1 MSGFSFG
8 GGGADGKKPT
18 GGFSFGAA
26 PTATTPAAG
35 AAGGTPAFSFGT
47 AATPAATTT
56 TNTAAPSF
64 SFGTKP
70 ASTTTTSSVGGGLFG
85 GAAPAATPAPAA
97 PAATGSLFG
106 KPPAAAATTTTAAPA
121 ATGGFSFGTAKPAA
135 AAATTTTTTST
146 EAAKPATTGGG
157 LFGAAPAATPT
168 AATPAAPSFSFGAA
182 KPATATPATGGS
194 GLFGATPAPAAAA
207 GTTAAPK
214 MGTTTGGVL
223 FGEVPSGGGAPAAAT
238 AAATAST
245 PAAPTTTTTTTT
257 AAATATATATTSS
270 ALVPPPVNLSKPT
283 DLVGK
288 SVGETLQ
295 YWNKELAQRT
305 ADFKK
310 KAQIIADWDEQI
322 VERRR
327 ELFEMQ
333 VDLVNAKSQQDVM
346 ERQIRVIEQHQEDTE
361 RALTDMENGVDRL
374 YQQLGETLDVD
385 RDVSSTAR
393 LYGLAEQVS
402 SQILHIGNALRDAS
416 KTISRYQAMQEQRGL
431 RKGDGDATRSLVSA
445 LNNQLIA
452 LKHID
457 RQLDGATNRI
467 EKDRTTTFL
476 K

>member
-8 GGGADGKKPT
+8 AGGGEAKKPAGA
-18 GGFSFGAA
+18 GGFSFGGAQ
-26 PTATTPAAG
+26 PTATPAAG
-35 AAGGTPAFSFGT
+35 GTSAFSFGT

-56 TNTAAPSF
+56 TSTAAPSFSFGTAATPAATTTTTSTAAPSF

-70 ASTTTTSSVGGGLFG
+70 ASTTTTTSTGGGLFG
-85 GAAPAATPAPAA
+85 AATTATTTTGGGGLFGAAPAAAA
-97 PAATGSLFG
+97 PAA
-106 KPPAAAATTTTAAPA
+106 PAAAATTT
-121 ATGGFSFGTAKPAA
+121 G
-135 AAATTTTTTST
+135 
-146 EAAKPATTGGG
+146 GGG

-182 KPATATPATGGS
+182 KPATATPAAGGS
-194 GLFGATPAPAAAA
+194 GLFGAAKPATTTTEAAKPAATGGSLFGAAAA
-207 GTTAAPK
+207 P
-214 MGTTTGGVL
+214 
-223 FGEVPSGGGAPAAAT
+223 
-238 AAATAST
+238 AST
-245 PAAPTTTTTTTT
+245 PAAPTTTTA
-257 AAATATATATTSS
+257 AAATTTKATSS
-270 ALVPPPVNLSKPT
+270 ALAPPPVNLSRPT

-402 SQILHIGNALRDAS
+402 GQILQIGNSLRDAS

-445 LNNQLIA
+445 LNNQLSA

-457 RQLDGATNRI
+457 RQLDLATNRI
-467 EKDRTTTFL
+467 EKDRFL
-476 K
+476 SSSK

>member
-8 GGGADGKKPT
+8 AGGGEAKKPAGA
-18 GGFSFGAA
+18 GGFSFGGAQ
-26 PTATTPAAG
+26 PTATP

-56 TNTAAPSF
+56 TTSTAAPSF

-70 ASTTTTSSVGGGLFG
+70 ASTTTTTSTGGGLFG
-85 GAAPAATPAPAA
+85 AATTATTTTGGGGLFGAAPAAAA
-97 PAATGSLFG
+97 PAA
-106 KPPAAAATTTTAAPA
+106 PAAAATTT
-121 ATGGFSFGTAKPAA
+121 G
-135 AAATTTTTTST
+135 
-146 EAAKPATTGGG
+146 GGG

-182 KPATATPATGGS
+182 KPATTTPAAGGS
-194 GLFGATPAPAAAA
+194 GLFGAAKPATTTTEAAKPASTGGSLFGAAAA
-207 GTTAAPK
+207 P
-214 MGTTTGGVL
+214 
-223 FGEVPSGGGAPAAAT
+223 
-238 AAATAST
+238 AST
-245 PAAPTTTTTTTT
+245 PAAPTTTTA
-257 AAATATATATTSS
+257 AAATTTKATSS
-270 ALVPPPVNLSKPT
+270 ALAPPPVNLSRPT

-402 SQILHIGNALRDAS
+402 GQILQIGNSLRDAS

-445 LNNQLIA
+445 LNNQLSA

-457 RQLDGATNRI
+457 RQLDLATNRI
-467 EKDRTTTFL
+467 EKDRFL
-476 K
+476 SSK

>member
-1 MSGFSFG
+1 MSGFNFG

-26 PTATTPAAG
+26 PTATPAAG

-106 KPPAAAATTTTAAPA
+106 KPPAAAATTTTATPA

-135 AAATTTTTTST
+135 AAATTTTTTTT

-214 MGTTTGGVL
+214 MGTTTGGGL
-223 FGEVPSGGGAPAAAT
+223 FGGGGGAPAAAS

-245 PAAPTTTTTTTT
+245 PADPTTTTTTTT
-257 AAATATATATTSS
+257 AAATATATTSS

>member
-106 KPPAAAATTTTAAPA
+106 KPPAAAATTTTATPA

-135 AAATTTTTTST
+135 AAATTTTTTTT

-214 MGTTTGGVL
+214 MGTTTGGGL
-223 FGEVPSGGGAPAAAT
+223 FGGGGGAPAAAT

-257 AAATATATATTSS
+257 AAATATATTSS

-346 ERQIRVIEQHQEDTE
+346 ERQIRIIEQHQEDTE

-445 LNNQLIA
+445 LNNQLSA

>member
-8 GGGADGKKPT
+8 AGGGEAKKPAGA
-18 GGFSFGAA
+18 GGFSFGGAQPTATPAA
-26 PTATTPAAG
+26 GGTSAFSFGTATTPAATTTTST
-35 AAGGTPAFSFGT
+35 AAPSFSFGT

-56 TNTAAPSF
+56 TTSTAAPSF

-70 ASTTTTSSVGGGLFG
+70 ASTTTTTSTGGGLFG
-85 GAAPAATPAPAA
+85 AATTATTTTGGGGLFGAAPAAAA
-97 PAATGSLFG
+97 PAA
-106 KPPAAAATTTTAAPA
+106 PAAAATTT
-121 ATGGFSFGTAKPAA
+121 G
-135 AAATTTTTTST
+135 
-146 EAAKPATTGGG
+146 GGG

-182 KPATATPATGGS
+182 KPATTTPAAGGS
-194 GLFGATPAPAAAA
+194 GLFGAAKPATTTTEAAKPAATGGSLFGAAAA
-207 GTTAAPK
+207 P
-214 MGTTTGGVL
+214 
-223 FGEVPSGGGAPAAAT
+223 
-238 AAATAST
+238 AST
-245 PAAPTTTTTTTT
+245 PAAPTTTTA
-257 AAATATATATTSS
+257 AAATTTKATSS
-270 ALVPPPVNLSKPT
+270 ALAPPPVNLSRPT

-402 SQILHIGNALRDAS
+402 GQILQIGNSLRDAS

-445 LNNQLIA
+445 LNNQLSA

-457 RQLDGATNRI
+457 RQLDLATNRI
-467 EKDRTTTFL
+467 EKDRFL
-476 K
+476 SSSK

>member
-8 GGGADGKKPT
+8 AGGGEAKKPAGA
-18 GGFSFGAA
+18 GGFSFRGAQ
-26 PTATTPAAG
+26 PTATTS
-35 AAGGTPAFSFGT
+35 AFSFGT

-56 TNTAAPSF
+56 TSTAAPSFSFGTAATPAATTTTTSTAAPSF

-70 ASTTTTSSVGGGLFG
+70 ASTTTTTSTGGGLFG
-85 GAAPAATPAPAA
+85 AATTATTTTGGGGLFGAAPAAAA
-97 PAATGSLFG
+97 PAA
-106 KPPAAAATTTTAAPA
+106 PAAAATTT
-121 ATGGFSFGTAKPAA
+121 G
-135 AAATTTTTTST
+135 
-146 EAAKPATTGGG
+146 GGG

-182 KPATATPATGGS
+182 KPATTTPAAGGS
-194 GLFGATPAPAAAA
+194 GLFGAAKPATTTTEAAKPAATGGSLFGAAAA
-207 GTTAAPK
+207 P
-214 MGTTTGGVL
+214 
-223 FGEVPSGGGAPAAAT
+223 
-238 AAATAST
+238 AST
-245 PAAPTTTTTTTT
+245 PAAPTTTTA
-257 AAATATATATTSS
+257 AAATTTKATSS
-270 ALVPPPVNLSKPT
+270 ALAPPPVNLSRPT

-402 SQILHIGNALRDAS
+402 GQILQIGNSLRDAS

-445 LNNQLIA
+445 LNNQLSA

-457 RQLDGATNRI
+457 RQLDLATNRI
-467 EKDRTTTFL
+467 EKDRFL
-476 K
+476 SSSK

>member
-8 GGGADGKKPT
+8 AGGGEAKKPAGA
-18 GGFSFGAA
+18 GGFSFGGAQ
-26 PTATTPAAG
+26 PTATPAAG
-35 AAGGTPAFSFGT
+35 GTSAFSFGT

-56 TNTAAPSF
+56 TTSTAAPSFSFGTAATPAATTTTTSTAAPSF

-70 ASTTTTSSVGGGLFG
+70 ASTTTTTSTGGGLFG
-85 GAAPAATPAPAA
+85 AATTATTTGGGGLFGAAPAAAAPAA
-97 PAATGSLFG
+97 PAA
-106 KPPAAAATTTTAAPA
+106 AATT
-121 ATGGFSFGTAKPAA
+121 G
-135 AAATTTTTTST
+135 
-146 EAAKPATTGGG
+146 GGG

-182 KPATATPATGGS
+182 KPATTTPAAGGS
-194 GLFGATPAPAAAA
+194 GLFGAAKPATTTTEAAKPAATGGSLFGAAAA
-207 GTTAAPK
+207 P
-214 MGTTTGGVL
+214 
-223 FGEVPSGGGAPAAAT
+223 
-238 AAATAST
+238 AST
-245 PAAPTTTTTTTT
+245 PAAPTTTTA
-257 AAATATATATTSS
+257 AAATTTKATSS
-270 ALVPPPVNLSKPT
+270 ALAPPPVNLSRPT

-402 SQILHIGNALRDAS
+402 GQILQIGNSLRDAS

-445 LNNQLIA
+445 LNNQLSA

-457 RQLDGATNRI
+457 RQLDLATNRI
-467 EKDRTTTFL
+467 EKDRFL
-476 K
+476 SSSK

>member
-1 MSGFSFG
+1 M
-8 GGGADGKKPT
+8 
-18 GGFSFGAA
+18 
-26 PTATTPAAG
+26 
-35 AAGGTPAFSFGT
+35 GT
-47 AATPAATTT
+47 
-56 TNTAAPSF
+56 
-64 SFGTKP
+64 
-70 ASTTTTSSVGGGLFG
+70 
-85 GAAPAATPAPAA
+85 
-97 PAATGSLFG
+97 
-106 KPPAAAATTTTAAPA
+106 
-121 ATGGFSFGTAKPAA
+121 
-135 AAATTTTTTST
+135 
-146 EAAKPATTGGG
+146 TTGGG
-157 LFGAAPAATPT
+157 LFG
-168 AATPAAPSFSFGAA
+168 G
-182 KPATATPATGGS
+182 
-194 GLFGATPAPAAAA
+194 
-207 GTTAAPK
+207 
-214 MGTTTGGVL
+214 
-223 FGEVPSGGGAPAAAT
+223 GGGAPAAAT

-257 AAATATATATTSS
+257 AAATATATTSS

-431 RKGDGDATRSLVSA
+431 RRGDGDATRSLVSA
-445 LNNQLIA
+445 LNNQLSA

>member
-8 GGGADGKKPT
+8 AGGGEAKKPAGA
-18 GGFSFGAA
+18 GGFSFGGAQ
-26 PTATTPAAG
+26 PTATPAAG
-35 AAGGTPAFSFGT
+35 GTSAFSFGT

-56 TNTAAPSF
+56 TSTAAPSFSFGTAATPAATTTTTSTAAPSF

-70 ASTTTTSSVGGGLFG
+70 ASTTTTTSTGGGLFG
-85 GAAPAATPAPAA
+85 AATTATTTTGGGGLFGAAPPAA
-97 PAATGSLFG
+97 AAAA
-106 KPPAAAATTTTAAPA
+106 PAAAATTT
-121 ATGGFSFGTAKPAA
+121 G
-135 AAATTTTTTST
+135 
-146 EAAKPATTGGG
+146 GGG

-182 KPATATPATGGS
+182 KPATTTPAAGGS
-194 GLFGATPAPAAAA
+194 GLFGAAKPATTTTEAAKPAATGGSLFGAAAA
-207 GTTAAPK
+207 P
-214 MGTTTGGVL
+214 
-223 FGEVPSGGGAPAAAT
+223 
-238 AAATAST
+238 AST
-245 PAAPTTTTTTTT
+245 PAAPTTTTA
-257 AAATATATATTSS
+257 AAATTTKATSS
-270 ALVPPPVNLSKPT
+270 ALAPPPVNLSRPT

-402 SQILHIGNALRDAS
+402 GQILQIGNSLRDAS

-445 LNNQLIA
+445 LNNQLSA

-457 RQLDGATNRI
+457 RQLDLATNRI
-467 EKDRTTTFL
+467 EKDRFL
-476 K
+476 SSSK

>member
-8 GGGADGKKPT
+8 AGGGEAKKPAGA
-18 GGFSFGAA
+18 GGFSFGGAQ
-26 PTATTPAAG
+26 PTATPAAG
-35 AAGGTPAFSFGT
+35 GTSAFSFGT

-56 TNTAAPSF
+56 TSTAAPSFSFGTAATPAATTTTTSTAAPSF

-70 ASTTTTSSVGGGLFG
+70 ASTTTTTSTGGGLFG
-85 GAAPAATPAPAA
+85 AATTATTTTGGGGLFGAAPAAAA
-97 PAATGSLFG
+97 PAA
-106 KPPAAAATTTTAAPA
+106 PAAAATTT
-121 ATGGFSFGTAKPAA
+121 G
-135 AAATTTTTTST
+135 
-146 EAAKPATTGGG
+146 GGG

-182 KPATATPATGGS
+182 KPATTTPAAGGS
-194 GLFGATPAPAAAA
+194 GLFGAAKPATTTTEAAKPAATGGSLFGAAAA
-207 GTTAAPK
+207 P
-214 MGTTTGGVL
+214 
-223 FGEVPSGGGAPAAAT
+223 
-238 AAATAST
+238 AST
-245 PAAPTTTTTTTT
+245 PAAPTTTTA
-257 AAATATATATTSS
+257 AAATTTKATSS
-270 ALVPPPVNLSKPT
+270 ALAPPPVNLSRPT

-402 SQILHIGNALRDAS
+402 GQILQIGNSLRDAS
-416 KTISRYQAMQEQRGL
+416 KTISHYQAMQEQRGL

-445 LNNQLIA
+445 LNNQLSA

-457 RQLDGATNRI
+457 RQLDLATNRI
-467 EKDRTTTFL
+467 EKDRFL
-476 K
+476 SSSK

>member
-8 GGGADGKKPT
+8 AGGGEAKKPAGA
-18 GGFSFGAA
+18 GGFSFGGAQ
-26 PTATTPAAG
+26 PTATPAAG
-35 AAGGTPAFSFGT
+35 GTSAFSFGT

-56 TNTAAPSF
+56 TSTAAPSFSFGTAATPAATTTTTSTAAPSF

-70 ASTTTTSSVGGGLFG
+70 ASTTTTTSTGGGLFG
-85 GAAPAATPAPAA
+85 AATTATTTTGGGGLFGAAPAAAA
-97 PAATGSLFG
+97 PAA
-106 KPPAAAATTTTAAPA
+106 PAAAATTT
-121 ATGGFSFGTAKPAA
+121 G
-135 AAATTTTTTST
+135 
-146 EAAKPATTGGG
+146 GGG

-182 KPATATPATGGS
+182 KPATTTPAAGGS
-194 GLFGATPAPAAAA
+194 GLFGAAKPATTTTEAAKPAATGGSLFGAAAA
-207 GTTAAPK
+207 P
-214 MGTTTGGVL
+214 
-223 FGEVPSGGGAPAAAT
+223 
-238 AAATAST
+238 AST
-245 PAAPTTTTTTTT
+245 PAAPTTTTA
-257 AAATATATATTSS
+257 AAATTTKSTSS
-270 ALVPPPVNLSKPT
+270 ALAPPPVNLSRPT

-402 SQILHIGNALRDAS
+402 GQILQIGNSLRDAS

-445 LNNQLIA
+445 LNNQLSA

-457 RQLDGATNRI
+457 RQLDLATNRI
-467 EKDRTTTFL
+467 EKDRFL
-476 K
+476 SSSK

>member
-8 GGGADGKKPT
+8 AGGGEAKKPAGA
-18 GGFSFGAA
+18 GGFSFGGAQ
-26 PTATTPAAG
+26 PTATP

-56 TNTAAPSF
+56 TTSTAAPSFSFGTAATPAATTTTTSTAAPSF

-70 ASTTTTSSVGGGLFG
+70 ASTTTTTSTGGGLFG
-85 GAAPAATPAPAA
+85 AATTATTTTGGGGLFGAAPAAAAPAA
-97 PAATGSLFG
+97 PAT
-106 KPPAAAATTTTAAPA
+106 AATTT
-121 ATGGFSFGTAKPAA
+121 G
-135 AAATTTTTTST
+135 
-146 EAAKPATTGGG
+146 GGG

-182 KPATATPATGGS
+182 KPATTTPAAGGS
-194 GLFGATPAPAAAA
+194 GLFGAAKPATTTTEAAKPAATGGSLFGAAAA
-207 GTTAAPK
+207 P
-214 MGTTTGGVL
+214 
-223 FGEVPSGGGAPAAAT
+223 
-238 AAATAST
+238 AST
-245 PAAPTTTTTTTT
+245 PAAPTTTTA
-257 AAATATATATTSS
+257 AAATTTKATSS
-270 ALVPPPVNLSKPT
+270 ALAPPPVNLSRPT

-402 SQILHIGNALRDAS
+402 GQILQIGNSLRDAS

-445 LNNQLIA
+445 LNNQLSA

-457 RQLDGATNRI
+457 RQLDLATNRI
-467 EKDRTTTFL
+467 EKDRFL
-476 K
+476 SSSK

>member
-1 MSGFSFG
+1 MSGFNFG

-26 PTATTPAAG
+26 PTATPAAG

-70 ASTTTTSSVGGGLFG
+70 TSTTTTSSVGGGLFG

-106 KPPAAAATTTTAAPA
+106 KPPAAAATTTTATPA

-135 AAATTTTTTST
+135 AAATTTTTTT

-214 MGTTTGGVL
+214 MGTTTGGGL
-223 FGEVPSGGGAPAAAT
+223 FGGGGGAPAAAT

-257 AAATATATATTSS
+257 AAATATATTSS

-445 LNNQLIA
+445 LNNQLSA

>member
-8 GGGADGKKPT
+8 AGGGEAKKPAGA
-18 GGFSFGAA
+18 GGFSFGGAQ
-26 PTATTPAAG
+26 PTATPAAG
-35 AAGGTPAFSFGT
+35 GTSAFSFGT

-56 TNTAAPSF
+56 TSTAAPSCSFGTAATPAATTTTTSTAAPSF

-70 ASTTTTSSVGGGLFG
+70 ASTTTTTSTGGGLFG
-85 GAAPAATPAPAA
+85 AATTATTTTGGGGLFGAAPAAAA
-97 PAATGSLFG
+97 PAA
-106 KPPAAAATTTTAAPA
+106 PAAAATTT
-121 ATGGFSFGTAKPAA
+121 G
-135 AAATTTTTTST
+135 
-146 EAAKPATTGGG
+146 GGG

-182 KPATATPATGGS
+182 KPATTTPAAGGS
-194 GLFGATPAPAAAA
+194 GLFGAAKPATTTTEAAKPAATGGSLFGAAAA
-207 GTTAAPK
+207 P
-214 MGTTTGGVL
+214 
-223 FGEVPSGGGAPAAAT
+223 
-238 AAATAST
+238 AST
-245 PAAPTTTTTTTT
+245 PAAPTTTTT
-257 AAATATATATTSS
+257 AAATTTKATSS
-270 ALVPPPVNLSKPT
+270 ALAPPPVNLSRPT

-402 SQILHIGNALRDAS
+402 GQILQIGNSLRDAS

-445 LNNQLIA
+445 LNNQLSA

-457 RQLDGATNRI
+457 RQLDLATNRI
-467 EKDRTTTFL
+467 EKDRFL
-476 K
+476 SSSK

>member
-1 MSGFSFG
+1 MSGFNFG

-26 PTATTPAAG
+26 PTATPAAG

-70 ASTTTTSSVGGGLFG
+70 TSTTTTSSVGGGLFG

-106 KPPAAAATTTTAAPA
+106 KPPAAAATTTTATPA

-135 AAATTTTTTST
+135 AAATTTTTTT
-146 EAAKPATTGGG
+146 EAAKPVTTGGG

-214 MGTTTGGVL
+214 MGTTTGGGL
-223 FGEVPSGGGAPAAAT
+223 FGGGGGAPAAAT

-257 AAATATATATTSS
+257 AAATATATTSS

-431 RKGDGDATRSLVSA
+431 RRGDGDATRSLVSA
-445 LNNQLIA
+445 LNNQLSA

>member
-8 GGGADGKKPT
+8 AGGGEAKKPAGA
-18 GGFSFGAA
+18 GGFSFGGAQ
-26 PTATTPAAG
+26 PTATPAAG
-35 AAGGTPAFSFGT
+35 GTSAFSFGT

-56 TNTAAPSF
+56 TSTAAPSFSFGTAATPAATTTTTSTAAPSF

-70 ASTTTTSSVGGGLFG
+70 ASTTTTTSTGGGLFG
-85 GAAPAATPAPAA
+85 AATTATTTTGGGGLFGAAPAAAA
-97 PAATGSLFG
+97 PAA
-106 KPPAAAATTTTAAPA
+106 PAAAATTT
-121 ATGGFSFGTAKPAA
+121 G
-135 AAATTTTTTST
+135 
-146 EAAKPATTGGG
+146 GGG

-182 KPATATPATGGS
+182 KPATTTPAAGGS
-194 GLFGATPAPAAAA
+194 GLFGAAEPATTTTEAAKPAATGGSLFGAAAA
-207 GTTAAPK
+207 P
-214 MGTTTGGVL
+214 
-223 FGEVPSGGGAPAAAT
+223 
-238 AAATAST
+238 AST
-245 PAAPTTTTTTTT
+245 PAAPTTTTA
-257 AAATATATATTSS
+257 AAATTTKATSS
-270 ALVPPPVNLSKPT
+270 ASAPPPVNLSRPT

-402 SQILHIGNALRDAS
+402 GQILQIGNSLRDAS

-445 LNNQLIA
+445 LNNQLSA

-457 RQLDGATNRI
+457 RQLDLATNRI
-467 EKDRTTTFL
+467 EKDRFL
-476 K
+476 SSSK

>member
-1 MSGFSFG
+1 MSGFNFG

-26 PTATTPAAG
+26 PTATPAAG

-47 AATPAATTT
+47 AVTPAATTT

-70 ASTTTTSSVGGGLFG
+70 TSTTTTSSVGGGLFG

-106 KPPAAAATTTTAAPA
+106 KPPAAAATTTTATPA

-135 AAATTTTTTST
+135 AAATTTTTTT

-214 MGTTTGGVL
+214 MGTTTGGGL
-223 FGEVPSGGGAPAAAT
+223 FGGGGGAPAAAT

-257 AAATATATATTSS
+257 AAATATATTSS

-431 RKGDGDATRSLVSA
+431 RRGDGDATRSLVSA
-445 LNNQLIA
+445 LNNQLSA

>member
-8 GGGADGKKPT
+8 AGGGEAKKPAGA
-18 GGFSFGAA
+18 GGFSFGGAQ
-26 PTATTPAAG
+26 PTATPAAG
-35 AAGGTPAFSFGT
+35 GTSAFSFGT

-56 TNTAAPSF
+56 TSTAAPSFTFGTAATPAATTTTTSTAAPSF

-70 ASTTTTSSVGGGLFG
+70 ASTTTTTSTGGGLFG
-85 GAAPAATPAPAA
+85 AATTATTTTGGGGLFGAAPAAAA
-97 PAATGSLFG
+97 PAA
-106 KPPAAAATTTTAAPA
+106 PAAAATTT
-121 ATGGFSFGTAKPAA
+121 G
-135 AAATTTTTTST
+135 
-146 EAAKPATTGGG
+146 GGG

-182 KPATATPATGGS
+182 KPATTTPAAGGS
-194 GLFGATPAPAAAA
+194 GLFGAAKPATTTTEAAKPAATGGSLFGAAAA
-207 GTTAAPK
+207 P
-214 MGTTTGGVL
+214 
-223 FGEVPSGGGAPAAAT
+223 
-238 AAATAST
+238 AST
-245 PAAPTTTTTTTT
+245 PAAPTTTTA
-257 AAATATATATTSS
+257 AAATTTKATSS
-270 ALVPPPVNLSKPT
+270 ALAPPPVNLSRPT

-402 SQILHIGNALRDAS
+402 GQILQIGNSLRDAS

-445 LNNQLIA
+445 LNNQLSA

-457 RQLDGATNRI
+457 RQLDLATNRI
-467 EKDRTTTFL
+467 EKDRFL
-476 K
+476 SSSK

>member
-8 GGGADGKKPT
+8 AGGGEAKKPAGA
-18 GGFSFGAA
+18 GGFSFGGAQ
-26 PTATTPAAG
+26 PTATPAAG
-35 AAGGTPAFSFGT
+35 GTSAFSFGT

-56 TNTAAPSF
+56 TSTAAPSFSFGTAATPAATTTTTSTAAPSF

-70 ASTTTTSSVGGGLFG
+70 ASTTTTTSTGGGLFG
-85 GAAPAATPAPAA
+85 AATTATTTTGGGGLFGAAPAAAA
-97 PAATGSLFG
+97 PAA
-106 KPPAAAATTTTAAPA
+106 PAAAATTT
-121 ATGGFSFGTAKPAA
+121 G
-135 AAATTTTTTST
+135 
-146 EAAKPATTGGG
+146 GGG

-182 KPATATPATGGS
+182 KPATTTPAAGGS
-194 GLFGATPAPAAAA
+194 GLFGAAKPATTTTEAAKPAATGGSLFGAAAA
-207 GTTAAPK
+207 P
-214 MGTTTGGVL
+214 
-223 FGEVPSGGGAPAAAT
+223 
-238 AAATAST
+238 AST
-245 PAAPTTTTTTTT
+245 PAAPRTTT
-257 AAATATATATTSS
+257 AAAATTTKATSS
-270 ALVPPPVNLSKPT
+270 ALAPPPVNLSRPT

-402 SQILHIGNALRDAS
+402 GQILQIGNSLRDAS

-445 LNNQLIA
+445 LNNQLSA

-457 RQLDGATNRI
+457 RQLDLATNRI
-467 EKDRTTTFL
+467 EKDRFL
-476 K
+476 SSSK

>member
-1 MSGFSFG
+1 M
-8 GGGADGKKPT
+8 
-18 GGFSFGAA
+18 
-26 PTATTPAAG
+26 
-35 AAGGTPAFSFGT
+35 GT
-47 AATPAATTT
+47 
-56 TNTAAPSF
+56 
-64 SFGTKP
+64 
-70 ASTTTTSSVGGGLFG
+70 
-85 GAAPAATPAPAA
+85 
-97 PAATGSLFG
+97 
-106 KPPAAAATTTTAAPA
+106 
-121 ATGGFSFGTAKPAA
+121 
-135 AAATTTTTTST
+135 
-146 EAAKPATTGGG
+146 TTGGG
-157 LFGAAPAATPT
+157 LFG
-168 AATPAAPSFSFGAA
+168 G
-182 KPATATPATGGS
+182 
-194 GLFGATPAPAAAA
+194 
-207 GTTAAPK
+207 
-214 MGTTTGGVL
+214 
-223 FGEVPSGGGAPAAAT
+223 GGGAPAAAT

-245 PAAPTTTTTTTT
+245 PADPTTTTTTTT
-257 AAATATATATTSS
+257 AAATATATTSS

-385 RDVSSTAR
+385 RDASSTAR

-431 RKGDGDATRSLVSA
+431 RRGDGDATRSLVSA
-445 LNNQLIA
+445 LNNQLSA

>member
-8 GGGADGKKPT
+8 AGGGEAKKPAGA
-18 GGFSFGAA
+18 GGFSFGGAQ
-26 PTATTPAAG
+26 PTATP

-56 TNTAAPSF
+56 TTSTAAPSFSFGTAATPAATTTTTSTAAPSF

-70 ASTTTTSSVGGGLFG
+70 ASTTTTTSTGGGLFG
-85 GAAPAATPAPAA
+85 AAT
-97 PAATGSLFG
+97 T
-106 KPPAAAATTTTAAPA
+106 ATTTT
-121 ATGGFSFGTAKPAA
+121 G
-135 AAATTTTTTST
+135 
-146 EAAKPATTGGG
+146 GGG
-157 LFGAAPAATPT
+157 LFGAAPAAAAPAAPAAAATTTGGGGLFGAAPTATPT

-182 KPATATPATGGS
+182 KPATTTPAAGGS
-194 GLFGATPAPAAAA
+194 GLFGAAKPATTTTEAAKPAATGGSLFGAAAA
-207 GTTAAPK
+207 P
-214 MGTTTGGVL
+214 
-223 FGEVPSGGGAPAAAT
+223 
-238 AAATAST
+238 AST
-245 PAAPTTTTTTTT
+245 PAAPTTTTA
-257 AAATATATATTSS
+257 AAATTTKATSS
-270 ALVPPPVNLSKPT
+270 ALAPPPVNLSRPT

-402 SQILHIGNALRDAS
+402 GQILQIGNSLRDAS

-445 LNNQLIA
+445 LNNQLSA

-457 RQLDGATNRI
+457 RQLDLATNRI
-467 EKDRTTTFL
+467 EKDRFL
-476 K
+476 SSSK

>member
-8 GGGADGKKPT
+8 AGGGEAKKPAGA
-18 GGFSFGAA
+18 GGFSFGGAQ
-26 PTATTPAAG
+26 PTATP

-56 TNTAAPSF
+56 TTSTAAPSFSFGTAATPAATTTTTSTAAPSF

-70 ASTTTTSSVGGGLFG
+70 ASTTTTTSTGGGLFG
-85 GAAPAATPAPAA
+85 AAKT
-97 PAATGSLFG
+97 
-106 KPPAAAATTTTAAPA
+106 ATTTT
-121 ATGGFSFGTAKPAA
+121 G
-135 AAATTTTTTST
+135 
-146 EAAKPATTGGG
+146 GGG
-157 LFGAAPAATPT
+157 LFGAAPAAAAPAAPAAAATTTGGGGLFGAAPTATPT

-182 KPATATPATGGS
+182 KPATTTPAAGGS
-194 GLFGATPAPAAAA
+194 GLFGAAKPATTTTEAAKPAATGGSLFGAAAA
-207 GTTAAPK
+207 P
-214 MGTTTGGVL
+214 
-223 FGEVPSGGGAPAAAT
+223 
-238 AAATAST
+238 AST
-245 PAAPTTTTTTTT
+245 PAAPTTTTA
-257 AAATATATATTSS
+257 AAATTTKATSS
-270 ALVPPPVNLSKPT
+270 ALAPPPVNLSRPT

-402 SQILHIGNALRDAS
+402 GQILQIGNSLRDAS

-445 LNNQLIA
+445 LNNQLSA

-457 RQLDGATNRI
+457 RQLEVATNRI
-467 EKDRTTTFL
+467 EKDRF

>member
-8 GGGADGKKPT
+8 AGGGEAKKPAGA
-18 GGFSFGAA
+18 GGFSFGGAQ
-26 PTATTPAAG
+26 PTATPAAG
-35 AAGGTPAFSFGT
+35 GTSAFSFGT

-56 TNTAAPSF
+56 TSTAAPSFSFGTAATPAATTTTTSTAAPSF

-70 ASTTTTSSVGGGLFG
+70 ASTTTTTSTGGGLFG
-85 GAAPAATPAPAA
+85 AATTATTTTGGGGLFGAAPAAAA
-97 PAATGSLFG
+97 PAA
-106 KPPAAAATTTTAAPA
+106 PAAAATTT
-121 ATGGFSFGTAKPAA
+121 G
-135 AAATTTTTTST
+135 
-146 EAAKPATTGGG
+146 GGG

-182 KPATATPATGGS
+182 KPATTTPAAEGS
-194 GLFGATPAPAAAA
+194 GLFGAAKPATTTTEAAKPAATGGSLFGAAAA
-207 GTTAAPK
+207 P
-214 MGTTTGGVL
+214 
-223 FGEVPSGGGAPAAAT
+223 
-238 AAATAST
+238 AST
-245 PAAPTTTTTTTT
+245 PAAPTTTTA
-257 AAATATATATTSS
+257 AAATTTKATSS
-270 ALVPPPVNLSKPT
+270 ALAPPPVNLSRPT

-402 SQILHIGNALRDAS
+402 GQILQIGNSLRDAS

-445 LNNQLIA
+445 LNNQLSA

-457 RQLDGATNRI
+457 RQLDLATNRI
-467 EKDRTTTFL
+467 EKDRFL
-476 K
+476 SSSK

>member
-1 MSGFSFG
+1 MSGFNFG

-26 PTATTPAAG
+26 PTATPAAG

-70 ASTTTTSSVGGGLFG
+70 ASTTTTSSVGGGLFR

-106 KPPAAAATTTTAAPA
+106 KPPAAAATTTTATPA

-135 AAATTTTTTST
+135 AAATTTTTTTT

-214 MGTTTGGVL
+214 MGTTTGGGL
-223 FGEVPSGGGAPAAAT
+223 FGGGGGAPAAAT

-257 AAATATATATTSS
+257 AAATATATTSS

-445 LNNQLIA
+445 LNNQLSA

>member
-8 GGGADGKKPT
+8 AGGGEAKKPAGA
-18 GGFSFGAA
+18 GGFSFGGAQ
-26 PTATTPAAG
+26 PTATPAAG
-35 AAGGTPAFSFGT
+35 GTSAFSFGT

-56 TNTAAPSF
+56 TSTAAPSFSFGTAATPTATTTTTSTAAPSF

-70 ASTTTTSSVGGGLFG
+70 ASTTTTTSTGGGLFG
-85 GAAPAATPAPAA
+85 AATTATTTTGGGGLFGAAPAAAA
-97 PAATGSLFG
+97 PAA
-106 KPPAAAATTTTAAPA
+106 PAAAATTT
-121 ATGGFSFGTAKPAA
+121 G
-135 AAATTTTTTST
+135 
-146 EAAKPATTGGG
+146 GGG

-182 KPATATPATGGS
+182 KPATTTPAAGGS
-194 GLFGATPAPAAAA
+194 GLFGAAKPATTTTEAAKPAATGGSLFGAAAA
-207 GTTAAPK
+207 P
-214 MGTTTGGVL
+214 
-223 FGEVPSGGGAPAAAT
+223 
-238 AAATAST
+238 AST
-245 PAAPTTTTTTTT
+245 PAAPTTTTA
-257 AAATATATATTSS
+257 AAATTTKATSS
-270 ALVPPPVNLSKPT
+270 ALAPPPVNLSRPT

-402 SQILHIGNALRDAS
+402 GQILQIGNSLRDAS

-445 LNNQLIA
+445 LNNQLSA

-457 RQLDGATNRI
+457 RQLDLATNRI
-467 EKDRTTTFL
+467 EKDRFL
-476 K
+476 SSSK

>member
-8 GGGADGKKPT
+8 AGGGEAKKPAGA
-18 GGFSFGAA
+18 GGFSFGGAQ
-26 PTATTPAAG
+26 PTATPAAG
-35 AAGGTPAFSFGT
+35 GTSAFSFGT

-56 TNTAAPSF
+56 TSTAAPSFSFGTAATPAATTTTTSTAAPSF

-70 ASTTTTSSVGGGLFG
+70 ASTTTTTSTGGGLFG
-85 GAAPAATPAPAA
+85 AATTATTTTGGGGLFGAAPAAAA
-97 PAATGSLFG
+97 AAA
-106 KPPAAAATTTTAAPA
+106 PAAAATTT
-121 ATGGFSFGTAKPAA
+121 G
-135 AAATTTTTTST
+135 
-146 EAAKPATTGGG
+146 GGG

-182 KPATATPATGGS
+182 KPATTTPAAGGS
-194 GLFGATPAPAAAA
+194 GLFGAAKPATTTTEAAKLAATGGSLFGAAAA
-207 GTTAAPK
+207 P
-214 MGTTTGGVL
+214 
-223 FGEVPSGGGAPAAAT
+223 
-238 AAATAST
+238 AST
-245 PAAPTTTTTTTT
+245 PAAPTTTTA
-257 AAATATATATTSS
+257 AAATTTKATSS
-270 ALVPPPVNLSKPT
+270 ALAPPPVNLSRPT

-402 SQILHIGNALRDAS
+402 GQILQIGNSLRDAS

-445 LNNQLIA
+445 LNNQLSA

-457 RQLDGATNRI
+457 RQLDLATNRI
-467 EKDRTTTFL
+467 EKDRFL
-476 K
+476 SSSK

>member
-8 GGGADGKKPT
+8 AGGGEAKKPAGA
-18 GGFSFGAA
+18 GGFSFGGAQ
-26 PTATTPAAG
+26 PTAT
-35 AAGGTPAFSFGT
+35 GGTSAFSFGT

-56 TNTAAPSF
+56 TSTAAPSFSFGTAATPAATTTTTSTAAPSF

-70 ASTTTTSSVGGGLFG
+70 ASTTTTTSTGGGLFG
-85 GAAPAATPAPAA
+85 AATTATTTTGGGGLFGAAPAAAA
-97 PAATGSLFG
+97 PAA
-106 KPPAAAATTTTAAPA
+106 PAAAATTT
-121 ATGGFSFGTAKPAA
+121 G
-135 AAATTTTTTST
+135 
-146 EAAKPATTGGG
+146 GGG

-182 KPATATPATGGS
+182 KPATTTPAAGGS
-194 GLFGATPAPAAAA
+194 GLFGAAKPATTTTEAAKPAATGGSLFGAAAA
-207 GTTAAPK
+207 P
-214 MGTTTGGVL
+214 
-223 FGEVPSGGGAPAAAT
+223 
-238 AAATAST
+238 AST
-245 PAAPTTTTTTTT
+245 PAAPTTTTA
-257 AAATATATATTSS
+257 AAATTTKATSS
-270 ALVPPPVNLSKPT
+270 ALAPPPVNLSRPT

-402 SQILHIGNALRDAS
+402 GQILQIGNSLRDAS

-445 LNNQLIA
+445 LNNQLSA

-457 RQLDGATNRI
+457 RQLDLATNRI
-467 EKDRTTTFL
+467 EKDRFL
-476 K
+476 SSSK

>member
-106 KPPAAAATTTTAAPA
+106 KPPAAA
-121 ATGGFSFGTAKPAA
+121 TGGFSFGTAKPAA
-135 AAATTTTTTST
+135 AAATTTTTTTT

-214 MGTTTGGVL
+214 MGTTTGGGL
-223 FGEVPSGGGAPAAAT
+223 FGGGGGAPAAAT

-305 ADFKK
+305 AGFKK

-445 LNNQLIA
+445 LNNQLSA

>member
-8 GGGADGKKPT
+8 AGGGEAKKPAGA
-18 GGFSFGAA
+18 GGFSFGGAQPTATPAA
-26 PTATTPAAG
+26 GGTSAFSFGTATTPAATTTTST
-35 AAGGTPAFSFGT
+35 AAPSFSFGT

-56 TNTAAPSF
+56 TTSTAAPSF

-70 ASTTTTSSVGGGLFG
+70 ASTTTTTSTGGGLFG
-85 GAAPAATPAPAA
+85 AATTATTTTGGAGLFGAAPAAAA
-97 PAATGSLFG
+97 PAA
-106 KPPAAAATTTTAAPA
+106 PAAAATTT
-121 ATGGFSFGTAKPAA
+121 G
-135 AAATTTTTTST
+135 
-146 EAAKPATTGGG
+146 GGG

-182 KPATATPATGGS
+182 KPATTTPAAEGS
-194 GLFGATPAPAAAA
+194 GLFGAAKPATTTTEAAKPAATGGSLFGAAAA
-207 GTTAAPK
+207 P
-214 MGTTTGGVL
+214 
-223 FGEVPSGGGAPAAAT
+223 
-238 AAATAST
+238 AST
-245 PAAPTTTTTTTT
+245 PAAPTTTTA
-257 AAATATATATTSS
+257 AAATTTKATSS
-270 ALVPPPVNLSKPT
+270 ALAPPPVNLSRPT

-402 SQILHIGNALRDAS
+402 GQILQIGNSLRDAS

-445 LNNQLIA
+445 LNNQLSA

-457 RQLDGATNRI
+457 RQLDLATNRI
-467 EKDRTTTFL
+467 EKDRFL
-476 K
+476 SSSK

>member
-8 GGGADGKKPT
+8 AGGGEAQKPAGA
-18 GGFSFGAA
+18 GGFSFGGAQ
-26 PTATTPAAG
+26 PTATPTAGGTSFGTAATPAATTTTST
-35 AAGGTPAFSFGT
+35 AAPSFSFGT

-56 TNTAAPSF
+56 TTSTAAPSF

-70 ASTTTTSSVGGGLFG
+70 ASTTTTTSTGGGLFG
-85 GAAPAATPAPAA
+85 AATTATTTTGGGGLFGAAPAAAA
-97 PAATGSLFG
+97 PAA
-106 KPPAAAATTTTAAPA
+106 PAAAATTT
-121 ATGGFSFGTAKPAA
+121 G
-135 AAATTTTTTST
+135 
-146 EAAKPATTGGG
+146 GGG

-182 KPATATPATGGS
+182 KPATTTPAAGGS
-194 GLFGATPAPAAAA
+194 GLFGAAKPATTTTEAAKPAATGGSLFGAAAA
-207 GTTAAPK
+207 P
-214 MGTTTGGVL
+214 
-223 FGEVPSGGGAPAAAT
+223 
-238 AAATAST
+238 AST
-245 PAAPTTTTTTTT
+245 PAAPTTTTA
-257 AAATATATATTSS
+257 AAATTTKATSS
-270 ALVPPPVNLSKPT
+270 ALAPPPVNLSRPT

-402 SQILHIGNALRDAS
+402 GQILQIGNSLRDAS

-445 LNNQLIA
+445 LNNQLSA

-457 RQLDGATNRI
+457 RQLDLATNRI
-467 EKDRTTTFL
+467 EKDRFL
-476 K
+476 SSSK

>member
-8 GGGADGKKPT
+8 AGGGEAKKPAGA
-18 GGFSFGAA
+18 GGFSFGGAQ
-26 PTATTPAAG
+26 PTATPAAG
-35 AAGGTPAFSFGT
+35 GSTFSFGT

-56 TNTAAPSF
+56 TSTAAPSFSFGTAATPAATTTTTSTAAPSF

-70 ASTTTTSSVGGGLFG
+70 ASTTTTTSTGGGLFG
-85 GAAPAATPAPAA
+85 AATTATTTTGGGGLFGAAPAAAA
-97 PAATGSLFG
+97 AAA
-106 KPPAAAATTTTAAPA
+106 PAAAATTT
-121 ATGGFSFGTAKPAA
+121 G
-135 AAATTTTTTST
+135 
-146 EAAKPATTGGG
+146 GGG

-182 KPATATPATGGS
+182 KPATTTPAAGGS
-194 GLFGATPAPAAAA
+194 GLFGAAKPATATTEAAKPAATGGSLFGAAAA
-207 GTTAAPK
+207 P
-214 MGTTTGGVL
+214 
-223 FGEVPSGGGAPAAAT
+223 
-238 AAATAST
+238 AST
-245 PAAPTTTTTTTT
+245 PAAPTTTTA
-257 AAATATATATTSS
+257 AAATTTKATSS
-270 ALVPPPVNLSKPT
+270 ALAPPPVNLSRPT

-402 SQILHIGNALRDAS
+402 GQILQIGNSLRDAS

-445 LNNQLIA
+445 LNNQLSA

-457 RQLDGATNRI
+457 RQLDLATNRI
-467 EKDRTTTFL
+467 EKDRFL
-476 K
+476 SSSK

>member
-1 MSGFSFG
+1 MLFRS
-8 GGGADGKKPT
+8 
-18 GGFSFGAA
+18 
-26 PTATTPAAG
+26 
-35 AAGGTPAFSFGT
+35 
-47 AATPAATTT
+47 
-56 TNTAAPSF
+56 
-64 SFGTKP
+64 KP
-70 ASTTTTSSVGGGLFG
+70 ASTTTTTSTGGGLFG
-85 GAAPAATPAPAA
+85 AATTATTTTGGGGLFGAAPAAAPAA
-97 PAATGSLFG
+97 
-106 KPPAAAATTTTAAPA
+106 PAAAATTT
-121 ATGGFSFGTAKPAA
+121 G
-135 AAATTTTTTST
+135 
-146 EAAKPATTGGG
+146 GGG

-182 KPATATPATGGS
+182 KPATTTPAAGGS
-194 GLFGATPAPAAAA
+194 GLFGAAKPATTTTEAAKPAATGGSLFGAAAA
-207 GTTAAPK
+207 P
-214 MGTTTGGVL
+214 
-223 FGEVPSGGGAPAAAT
+223 
-238 AAATAST
+238 AST
-245 PAAPTTTTTTTT
+245 PAAPTTTTA
-257 AAATATATATTSS
+257 AAATTTKSTSS
-270 ALVPPPVNLSKPT
+270 ALAPPPVNLSRPT

-402 SQILHIGNALRDAS
+402 GQILQIGNSLRDAS

-445 LNNQLIA
+445 LNNQLSA

-457 RQLDGATNRI
+457 KIGRASCR
-467 EKDRTTTFL
+467 ERV
-476 K
+476 

>member
-8 GGGADGKKPT
+8 AGGGEAKKPAGA
-18 GGFSFGAA
+18 GGFSFGGAQPTATPAA
-26 PTATTPAAG
+26 GGTSAFSFGTATTPAATTTTST
-35 AAGGTPAFSFGT
+35 AAPSFSFGT

-56 TNTAAPSF
+56 TTSTAAPSF

-70 ASTTTTSSVGGGLFG
+70 ASTTTTTSTGGGLFG
-85 GAAPAATPAPAA
+85 AATTATTTTGGGGLFGAAPAAAA
-97 PAATGSLFG
+97 PAA
-106 KPPAAAATTTTAAPA
+106 PAAAATTT
-121 ATGGFSFGTAKPAA
+121 G
-135 AAATTTTTTST
+135 
-146 EAAKPATTGGG
+146 GGG

-182 KPATATPATGGS
+182 KPATTTPAAGGS
-194 GLFGATPAPAAAA
+194 GLFGAAKPATTTTEAAKPAATGGSLFGAAAA
-207 GTTAAPK
+207 P
-214 MGTTTGGVL
+214 
-223 FGEVPSGGGAPAAAT
+223 
-238 AAATAST
+238 AST
-245 PAAPTTTTTTTT
+245 PAAPTTTTA
-257 AAATATATATTSS
+257 AAATTTKSTSS
-270 ALVPPPVNLSKPT
+270 ALAPPPVNLSRPT

-402 SQILHIGNALRDAS
+402 GQILQIGNSLRDAS

-445 LNNQLIA
+445 LNNQLSA

-457 RQLDGATNRI
+457 RQLDLATNRI
-467 EKDRTTTFL
+467 EKDRFL
-476 K
+476 SSSK

>member
-8 GGGADGKKPT
+8 AGGGEAKKPAGA
-18 GGFSFGAA
+18 GGFSFGGAQ
-26 PTATTPAAG
+26 PTATP

-56 TNTAAPSF
+56 TTSTAAPSFSFGTAATPAATTTTTSTAAPSF

-70 ASTTTTSSVGGGLFG
+70 ASTTTTTSTGGGLFG
-85 GAAPAATPAPAA
+85 AATTATTTGGGGLFGAAPAAAA
-97 PAATGSLFG
+97 PAA
-106 KPPAAAATTTTAAPA
+106 PAAAATTT
-121 ATGGFSFGTAKPAA
+121 G
-135 AAATTTTTTST
+135 
-146 EAAKPATTGGG
+146 GGG

-182 KPATATPATGGS
+182 KPATTTPAAGGS
-194 GLFGATPAPAAAA
+194 GLFGAAKPATTTTEAAKPAATGGSLFGAAAA
-207 GTTAAPK
+207 P
-214 MGTTTGGVL
+214 
-223 FGEVPSGGGAPAAAT
+223 
-238 AAATAST
+238 AST
-245 PAAPTTTTTTTT
+245 PAAPTTTTA
-257 AAATATATATTSS
+257 AAATTTKATSS
-270 ALVPPPVNLSKPT
+270 ALAPPPVNLSRPT

-402 SQILHIGNALRDAS
+402 GQILQIGNSLRDAS

-445 LNNQLIA
+445 LNNQLSA

-457 RQLDGATNRI
+457 RQLDLATNRI
-467 EKDRTTTFL
+467 EKDRFL
-476 K
+476 SSSK

>member
-8 GGGADGKKPT
+8 AGGGEAKKPAGA
-18 GGFSFGAA
+18 GGFSFGAQ
-26 PTATTPAAG
+26 PTATP

-56 TNTAAPSF
+56 TTSTAAPSF

-70 ASTTTTSSVGGGLFG
+70 ASTTTTTSTGGGLFG
-85 GAAPAATPAPAA
+85 AATTATTTGGGGLFGAAPAAAA
-97 PAATGSLFG
+97 PAA
-106 KPPAAAATTTTAAPA
+106 PAAAATTT
-121 ATGGFSFGTAKPAA
+121 G
-135 AAATTTTTTST
+135 
-146 EAAKPATTGGG
+146 GGG

-182 KPATATPATGGS
+182 KPATTTPAAGGS
-194 GLFGATPAPAAAA
+194 GLFGAAKPATTTTEAAKPAATGGSLFGAAAA
-207 GTTAAPK
+207 P
-214 MGTTTGGVL
+214 
-223 FGEVPSGGGAPAAAT
+223 
-238 AAATAST
+238 AST
-245 PAAPTTTTTTTT
+245 PAAPTTTTA
-257 AAATATATATTSS
+257 AAATTTKATSS
-270 ALVPPPVNLSKPT
+270 ALAPPPVNLSRPT

-402 SQILHIGNALRDAS
+402 GQILQIGNSLRDAS

-445 LNNQLIA
+445 LNNQLSA

-457 RQLDGATNRI
+457 RQLDLATNRI
-467 EKDRTTTFL
+467 EKDRFL
-476 K
+476 SSSK

>member
-8 GGGADGKKPT
+8 AGGGEAKKPAGA
-18 GGFSFGAA
+18 GGFSFGGAQ
-26 PTATTPAAG
+26 PTATPAAG
-35 AAGGTPAFSFGT
+35 GTSAFSFGT

-56 TNTAAPSF
+56 TSTAAPSFSFGTAATPAATTTTTSTAAPSF

-70 ASTTTTSSVGGGLFG
+70 ASTTTTTSTGGGLFG
-85 GAAPAATPAPAA
+85 AATTATTTTGGGGLFGAAPPAAAPAA
-97 PAATGSLFG
+97 
-106 KPPAAAATTTTAAPA
+106 PAAAATTTT
-121 ATGGFSFGTAKPAA
+121 G
-135 AAATTTTTTST
+135 
-146 EAAKPATTGGG
+146 GGG
-157 LFGAAPAATPT
+157 LFGVAPAATPT

-182 KPATATPATGGS
+182 KPATTTPAAGGS
-194 GLFGATPAPAAAA
+194 GLFGAAKPATTTTEAAKPAATGGSLFGAAAA
-207 GTTAAPK
+207 P
-214 MGTTTGGVL
+214 
-223 FGEVPSGGGAPAAAT
+223 
-238 AAATAST
+238 AST
-245 PAAPTTTTTTTT
+245 PAAPTTTTA
-257 AAATATATATTSS
+257 AAATTTKATSS
-270 ALVPPPVNLSKPT
+270 ALAPPPVNLSRPT

-402 SQILHIGNALRDAS
+402 GQILQIGNSLRDAS

-445 LNNQLIA
+445 LNNQLSA

-457 RQLDGATNRI
+457 RQLDLATNRI
-467 EKDRTTTFL
+467 EKDRFL
-476 K
+476 SSSK

>member
-8 GGGADGKKPT
+8 AGGGEAKKPAGA
-18 GGFSFGAA
+18 GGFSFGGAQ
-26 PTATTPAAG
+26 PTATPAAG
-35 AAGGTPAFSFGT
+35 GTSAFSFGT

-56 TNTAAPSF
+56 TSTAAPSFSFGTAATPAATTTTTSTAAPSF

-70 ASTTTTSSVGGGLFG
+70 ASTTTTTSTGGGLFG
-85 GAAPAATPAPAA
+85 AATTATTTTGGGGLFGAAPAAAA
-97 PAATGSLFG
+97 AAA
-106 KPPAAAATTTTAAPA
+106 PAAAATTT
-121 ATGGFSFGTAKPAA
+121 G
-135 AAATTTTTTST
+135 
-146 EAAKPATTGGG
+146 GGG

-182 KPATATPATGGS
+182 KPATTTPAAGGS
-194 GLFGATPAPAAAA
+194 GLFGAAKPATTTTEAAKPAATGGSLFGAAAA
-207 GTTAAPK
+207 P
-214 MGTTTGGVL
+214 
-223 FGEVPSGGGAPAAAT
+223 
-238 AAATAST
+238 AST
-245 PAAPTTTTTTTT
+245 PAAPTTTTA
-257 AAATATATATTSS
+257 AAATTTKATSS
-270 ALVPPPVNLSKPT
+270 ALAPPPVNLSRPT

-402 SQILHIGNALRDAS
+402 GQILQIGNSLRDAS

-445 LNNQLIA
+445 LNNQLSA

-457 RQLDGATNRI
+457 RQLDLATNRI
-467 EKDRTTTFL
+467 EKDRFL
-476 K
+476 SSSK

>member
-8 GGGADGKKPT
+8 AGGGEAKKPAGA
-18 GGFSFGAA
+18 GGFSFGGAQ
-26 PTATTPAAG
+26 PTATP

-56 TNTAAPSF
+56 TTSTAAPSFSFGTAATPAATTTTTSTAAPSF

-70 ASTTTTSSVGGGLFG
+70 ASTTTTTSTGGGLFG
-85 GAAPAATPAPAA
+85 AATTATTTTGGGGLFGAAPAAAA
-97 PAATGSLFG
+97 PAA
-106 KPPAAAATTTTAAPA
+106 PAAAATTT
-121 ATGGFSFGTAKPAA
+121 G
-135 AAATTTTTTST
+135 
-146 EAAKPATTGGG
+146 GGG

-182 KPATATPATGGS
+182 KPATTTPAAGGS
-194 GLFGATPAPAAAA
+194 GLFGAAKPATTTTEAAKPAATGGSLFGAAAA
-207 GTTAAPK
+207 P
-214 MGTTTGGVL
+214 
-223 FGEVPSGGGAPAAAT
+223 
-238 AAATAST
+238 AST
-245 PAAPTTTTTTTT
+245 PAAPTTTTA
-257 AAATATATATTSS
+257 AAATTTKATSS
-270 ALVPPPVNLSKPT
+270 ALAPPPVNLSRPT

-402 SQILHIGNALRDAS
+402 GQILQIGNSLRDAS

-445 LNNQLIA
+445 LNNQLSA

-457 RQLDGATNRI
+457 RQLDLATNRI
-467 EKDRTTTFL
+467 EKDRFL
-476 K
+476 SSSM

>member
-8 GGGADGKKPT
+8 AGGGEAKKPAGA
-18 GGFSFGAA
+18 GGFSFGGAQ
-26 PTATTPAAG
+26 PTATPAAG
-35 AAGGTPAFSFGT
+35 GTSAFSFGT

-56 TNTAAPSF
+56 TSTAAPSFSFGTAATPAATTTTTSTAAPSF

-70 ASTTTTSSVGGGLFG
+70 ASTTTTTSTGGGLFG
-85 GAAPAATPAPAA
+85 AATTATTTTGGGGLFGAAPAAAAPAA
-97 PAATGSLFG
+97 PAAAA
-106 KPPAAAATTTTAAPA
+106 PAAPAAAATTT
-121 ATGGFSFGTAKPAA
+121 G
-135 AAATTTTTTST
+135 
-146 EAAKPATTGGG
+146 GGG

-182 KPATATPATGGS
+182 KPATTTPAAGGS
-194 GLFGATPAPAAAA
+194 GLFGAAKPATTTTEAAKPAATGGSLFGAAAA
-207 GTTAAPK
+207 P
-214 MGTTTGGVL
+214 
-223 FGEVPSGGGAPAAAT
+223 
-238 AAATAST
+238 AST
-245 PAAPTTTTTTTT
+245 PAAPTTTTA
-257 AAATATATATTSS
+257 AAATTTKATSS
-270 ALVPPPVNLSKPT
+270 ALAPPPVNLSRPT

-402 SQILHIGNALRDAS
+402 GQILQIGNSLRDAS

-445 LNNQLIA
+445 LNNQLSA

-457 RQLDGATNRI
+457 RQLDLATNRI
-467 EKDRTTTFL
+467 EKDRFL
-476 K
+476 SSSK

>member
-8 GGGADGKKPT
+8 AGGGEAKKPAGA
-18 GGFSFGAA
+18 GGFSFGGAQ
-26 PTATTPAAG
+26 PTATPAAG
-35 AAGGTPAFSFGT
+35 GTSAFSFGT

-56 TNTAAPSF
+56 TSTAAPSFSFGTAATPAATTTTTSTAAPSF

-70 ASTTTTSSVGGGLFG
+70 ASTTTTTSTGGGLFG
-85 GAAPAATPAPAA
+85 AATTATTTTGGGGLFGAAPAAAA
-97 PAATGSLFG
+97 PAA
-106 KPPAAAATTTTAAPA
+106 PAAAATTT
-121 ATGGFSFGTAKPAA
+121 G
-135 AAATTTTTTST
+135 
-146 EAAKPATTGGG
+146 GGG

-182 KPATATPATGGS
+182 KPATTTPAAGGS
-194 GLFGATPAPAAAA
+194 GLFGAAKPATTTTEAAKPAATGGSLFGAAAA
-207 GTTAAPK
+207 P
-214 MGTTTGGVL
+214 
-223 FGEVPSGGGAPAAAT
+223 
-238 AAATAST
+238 AST
-245 PAAPTTTTTTTT
+245 PAAPTTTTA
-257 AAATATATATTSS
+257 AAATTTKATSS
-270 ALVPPPVNLSKPT
+270 ALAPPPVNLSRPT

-402 SQILHIGNALRDAS
+402 GQILQIGNSLRDAS

-445 LNNQLIA
+445 LNNQLSA

-457 RQLDGATNRI
+457 RQLDLATNRI
-467 EKDRTTTFL
+467 EKDRFL
-476 K
+476 SSSM